1 MIKIQGWTPDLE
13 KSFKQILFRFLE
25 EVNCTKAALY
35 LLAADGSY
43 LLVTQYGFGR
53 RDALAA
59 EFPPGHPLVLRARE
73 LRNEPK
79 ALHALEDFPEIAGYL
94 EGAGSGWMLLA
105 PLYGASRLLGFVDA
119 RDKGRRQR
127 FVPRDLKTA
136 SDITGAMIHLL
147 ATLGLYPDLD
157 EEALALEEPAVE
169 KIEPENQYMPR
180 VITLDEPGLQELVG
194 HASSMVREL
203 AAIVS
208 ITVIEEGE
216 AASVVFAAGDPDDT
230 ELAAIQRHQTQ
241 ALIERGIMAPPD
253 DAWSRQLRKVGG
265 RPGRSSSQTISSG
278 VLLEVPGWTLL
289 GSAVIDREVQ
299 DPRELIAQ
307 LAQTAAEAHR
317 CGTLRFLRRRYV
329 QSLVEPY
336 RAGAP
341 DLVQHMESVSRLAWR
356 VAFVLGLDP
365 ETTEEAAMAGLVH
378 DIGLTDLIGQPAL
391 SASSPGPE
399 ERRLYRSHVVSGEKK
414 LVHAGFDELARV
426 VRHHHERWDGGG
438 FPDRLSGDAIP
449 LLSRLVHVA
458 EVYDRLVSEYSY
470 RAPIRPDRAIA
481 ILQAAAGRQFD
492 PNMVDAMTRLA
503 ETP

>member
-1 MIKIQGWTPDLE
+1 MIKIQGWSPDLE

-79 ALHALEDFPEIAGYL
+79 ALHALEDFPEISGYL
-94 EGAGSGWMLLA
+94 EGAGSGWILLA

-136 SDITGAMIHLL
+136 SEITGAMIRLL
-147 ATLGLYPDLD
+147 ATLGLYPELD
-157 EEALALEEPAVE
+157 EDALTLEEPAVE
-169 KIEPENQYMPR
+169 RIELEHQHMPR
-180 VITLDEPGLQELVG
+180 VVTLDGPGLKELVSR
-194 HASSMVREL
+194 ASSMARER

-208 ITVIEEGE
+208 ITIVEEAG
-216 AASVVFAAGDPDDT
+216 AASVVFAMGEPD
-230 ELAAIQRHQTQ
+230 EAQLNAIQRHQTQ
-241 ALIERGIMAPPD
+241 LLIERGIMAPPD
-253 DAWSRQLRKVGG
+253 GAWSRQLRKLGG
-265 RPGRSSSQTISSG
+265 GLSRSSSQTISSDI
-278 VLLEVPGWTLL
+278 LLEVPGWTLL
-289 GSAVIDREVQ
+289 GSAIIDRELA
-299 DPRELIAQ
+299 DPSELIAQ

-336 RAGAP
+336 RADAP

-356 VAFVLGLDP
+356 LAYVLGLDP
-365 ETTEEAAMAGLVH
+365 ETAEEAAMAGLVH

-391 SASSPGPE
+391 TAASPGAE

-414 LVHAGFDELARV
+414 LVHAGFDELARI

-470 RAPIRPDRAIA
+470 RAPIRPDRAIT
-481 ILQAAAGRQFD
+481 ILQAGAGRQFD
-492 PNMVDAMTRLA
+492 PSMVDAMTRLA